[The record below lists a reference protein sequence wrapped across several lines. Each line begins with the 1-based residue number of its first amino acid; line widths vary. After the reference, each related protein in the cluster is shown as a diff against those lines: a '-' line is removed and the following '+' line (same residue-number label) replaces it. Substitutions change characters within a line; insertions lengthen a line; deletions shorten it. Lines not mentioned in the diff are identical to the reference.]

1 MGDEGQAQF
10 WRTPWCR
17 LSGSV
22 LVLVVVV
29 LVVVV
34 VGLVVVV
41 EDSLVQAV
49 RFCPS
54 TTSCCGVSGG
64 GGRQRA
70 RFLVLMFENRHGY
83 TIEHNRKSFHM

>member
-22 LVLVVVV
+22 LVLVGVV

-41 EDSLVQAV
+41 EDSLVEAV
-49 RFCPS
+49 KFS
-54 TTSCCGVSGG
+54 TGGCCCVVYGAGA
-64 GGRQRA
+64 GRQRA

>member
-34 VGLVVVV
+34 LGLVVVV
-41 EDSLVQAV
+41 EDSLVEAV
-49 RFCPS
+49 RFF
-54 TTSCCGVSGG
+54 TGGCCCVVCGG
-64 GGRQRA
+64 DGRQRA

-83 TIEHNRKSFHM
+83 TIEHNRKSFRM

>member
-10 WRTPWCR
+10 WRTPWRR

-41 EDSLVQAV
+41 GEFLVRAV
-49 RFCPS
+49 RFS
-54 TTSCCGVSGG
+54 TGGCCCVVCGG
-64 GGRQRA
+64 DGRQRA

-83 TIEHNRKSFHM
+83 TIDHNRKPFHM